1 MRPKT
6 YKDNFFDFHL
16 QDSINSAE
24 EIIPIVLEY
33 IKPASVIDVG
43 CGVGTW
49 LSIWQKSGIEDI
61 TGVDGN
67 YVRSEELLIPGDKFI
82 SSDLEKPFSLQR
94 KFDLVS
100 CLEVAEHIRPENAEH
115 FIHSIC
121 NLGDIVVFSAAIP
134 GQEGT
139 LHYNEQY
146 PDYWIKIFDKNK
158 FKPYDCIR
166 QQVWNNSKVSWWY
179 RQNIMFFIRDDKM
192 ENYLSLT
199 NKKQKVLSM
208 VHPELLKY
216 KSALVADYEKILR
229 NPFTALRYLTGR
241 FLRSKKIL
249 KNNR

>member
-1 MRPKT
+1 MSPKT
-6 YKDNFFDFHL
+6 YQDNFFDYHL
-16 QDSINSAE
+16 QNSILSAKE
-24 EIIPIVLEY
+24 VIPVVLEY
-33 IKPASVIDVG
+33 TKPSSVIDVG

-49 LSIWQKSGIEDI
+49 LSVWQKSGIDDI

-67 YVRSEELLIPGDKFI
+67 YVRSQDLLIPNDKFI
-82 SSDLEKPFSLQR
+82 TSDLEKPFSLQR

-100 CLEVAEHIRPENAEH
+100 CLEVAEHIRPGNAEH

-121 NLGDIVVFSAAIP
+121 NLGDIVLFSAAIP

-146 PDYWIKIFDKNK
+146 PGYWIKLFEQNN

-166 QQVWNNSKVSWWY
+166 EQVWNNTKVSWWY
-179 RQNIMFFIRDDKM
+179 RQNIMFFIRNDKK
-192 ENYLSLT
+192 ENYLSIT
-199 NKKQKVLSM
+199 NKKQEVLPM

-216 KSALVADYEKILR
+216 KSELVADYEKVLR

-241 FLRSKKIL
+241 FLRSQKIL
-249 KNNR
+249 NGNR